1 MIILFSCKAID
12 QRTLYQ
18 MRGDRLGHHSAPS
31 ARNSHSPQASHAA
44 FSCFEVRQSM
54 TASAVPAGLKPENG
68 LKGLAHLRHD
78 ILSGIVVS
86 LVSLPLSSGI
96 AIASGVPPIYG
107 LTSAIIAGLL
117 FPFIG
122 GAYMTIS
129 GPAAGLAPAL
139 VAVMVSL
146 GGVGDADATGAGYPW
161 LLCVIFMVGCV
172 QLVFAL
178 AGLARYAAAIPIA
191 VVEGMLCSIGL
202 MIIVKQFPSFF
213 GYVPKP
219 VAKEFYQFVLSI
231 PMYASGLTMPV
242 FITSAVTLLALF
254 VFGSLQKRVRLFQVL
269 PPQLLAVVL
278 GTALGLILNLGAMN
292 SGKFLISI
300 PAELP
305 LHPHMPDFAGLLAHR
320 ELWYAAVMAVI
331 MLTMIDGVESLATAM
346 AIDRI
351 DPFRRRSNPNRV
363 LLAMAISNVASSL
376 IGGLT
381 IIPGGVKS
389 KANIAA
395 GGRTLWA
402 NFTNS
407 ICLILYILVGY
418 KLINLIPRGVLASV
432 LLYTGWK
439 MCEPAVWRHVAH
451 VGRDQLIVFTFT
463 VLVTVAT
470 DLLIGIIAGTI
481 LQSVLSAF
489 ACRRAAGCIGGE
501 QVGVNDL
508 FANPVTHKGWVGDE
522 YQIYVDKPV
531 LPTNEGKL
539 QQELNRL
546 PEDVHKVTVHLN
558 SNPSAW
564 ESIAGFFMNPVDGTQ
579 MVGDVCH
586 IRITRPLVCLNLMKF
601 SDELERIPAAAVSVV
616 LHLDRGVLLIDHSAC
631 DQLNGFVTDLKAAG
645 KTVQIRG
652 FDRLVPYSE
661 HPSSGRVFRGDVS
674 AASGYPQPA

>member
-1 MIILFSCKAID
+1 MTES
-12 QRTLYQ
+12 
-18 MRGDRLGHHSAPS
+18 HV
-31 ARNSHSPQASHAA
+31 NSS
-44 FSCFEVRQSM
+44 
-54 TASAVPAGLKPENG
+54 LKPENG

-96 AIASGVPPIYG
+96 AIASGVPPIFG
-107 LTSAIIAGLL
+107 LISAIIAGLL

-139 VAVMVSL
+139 VAVMTSL
-146 GGVGDADATGAGYPW
+146 GGAGDADGVGPGYQW
-161 LLCVIFMVGCV
+161 LLCVIFMVGCA
-172 QLVFAL
+172 QLLIAL

-213 GYVPKP
+213 GFTDKVT
-219 VAKEFYQFVLSI
+219 AREFYQFVTAI
-231 PMYASGLTMPV
+231 PQYAAGLTTPV
-242 FITSAVTLLALF
+242 FITSAVTLIALF
-254 VFGSLQKRVRLFQVL
+254 VLGGLQKKVRLFQIL
-269 PPQLLAVVL
+269 PPQLLAVVI
-278 GTALGLILNLGAMN
+278 GTGLGLALNLGSLN
-292 SGKFLISI
+292 SGKFLIQI
-300 PAELP
+300 PAGLSIHFN
-305 LHPHMPDFAGLLAHR
+305 LPDFSGLLAR
-320 ELWYAAVMAVI
+320 RDLWYAVAMGVV

-351 DPFRRRSNPNRV
+351 DPYRRRSSPNRV

-376 IGGLT
+376 VGGLT

-407 ICLILYILVGY
+407 ICLIIYIAVGY
-418 KLINLIPRGVLASV
+418 QLINFIPRGVLASV

-451 VGRDQLIVFTFT
+451 VGRDQLVVFTFT

-481 LQSVLSAF
+481 LQFILSAV
-489 ACRRAAGCIGGE
+489 ACRRAAGASGGRE
-501 QVGVNDL
+501 VRLNDL
-508 FANPVTHKGWVGDE
+508 FTNPVVHKGWIGDE
-522 YQIYVDKPV
+522 YHIYVDKPV
-531 LPTNEGKL
+531 LPTNQRKL
-539 QQELNRL
+539 QQELDCL
-546 PEDVHKVTVHLN
+546 PDDVRKVTVHLN
-558 SNPSAW
+558 SDPSAW
-564 ESIAGFFMNPVDGTQ
+564 ESVSGFFMNPVDAAE
-579 MVGDVCH
+579 MVGDAWH
-586 IRITRPLVCLNLMKF
+586 IHITRPLVCLNLMKF
-601 SDELERIPAAAVSVV
+601 SEELDRIPATAATVV

-631 DQLNGFVTDLKAAG
+631 DQLNSFVRELQSSG
-645 KTVQIRG
+645 RTVQIRG
-652 FDRLVPYSE
+652 FERLTPYSH
-661 HPSSGRVFRGDVS
+661 HPSSGRIYRGGS
-674 AASGYPQPA
+674 ATAQTRPQPA

>member
-1 MIILFSCKAID
+1 
-12 QRTLYQ
+12 
-18 MRGDRLGHHSAPS
+18 
-31 ARNSHSPQASHAA
+31 
-44 FSCFEVRQSM
+44 M
-54 TASAVPAGLKPENG
+54 TEAVVQGVEKPANG

-78 ILSGIVVS
+78 ILSGVVVS

-107 LTSAIIAGLL
+107 LMSAIIAGLL

-139 VAVMVSL
+139 VAVMTSL
-146 GGVGDADATGAGYPW
+146 GGAGDADATGPGYPW
-161 LLCVIFMVGCV
+161 LLCVIFMVGCA
-172 QLVFAL
+172 QLLIAL

-213 GYVPKP
+213 GFADRVT
-219 VAKEFYQFVLSI
+219 AKEFYQFVLSI
-231 PMYASGLTMPV
+231 PQFAQGLTFPV
-242 FITSAVTLLALF
+242 FLTSAVTLVALF
-254 VFGSLQKRVRLFQVL
+254 VLGGLQKKVRLLQIL

-278 GTALGLILNLGAMN
+278 GTVLGLVLNLGSMN

-300 PAELP
+300 PAGLSM
-305 LHPHMPDFAGLLAHR
+305 HFSVPDFAGLLAR
-320 ELWYAAVMAVI
+320 RDLWYAVAMGVI

-351 DPFRRRSNPNRV
+351 DPYRRRSNPNRV

-376 IGGLT
+376 VGGLT

-407 ICLILYILVGY
+407 ICLIIYIAVGY
-418 KLINLIPRGVLASV
+418 QLINLIPRGVLASV

-463 VLVTVAT
+463 VLVTVAM

-481 LQSVLSAF
+481 LQFILSAL
-489 ACRRAAGCIGGE
+489 ACRAAARSCGRRE
-501 QVGVNDL
+501 VRLSEL
-508 FANPVTHKGWVGDE
+508 FSNPVVHKGWVGDE
-522 YQIYVDKPV
+522 YYIYVDKPV
-531 LPTNEGKL
+531 MPTNQRLL
-539 QQELNRL
+539 QRELDGL
-546 PEDVHKVTVHLN
+546 PDDVRKVTVHLN
-558 SNPSAW
+558 SDPSGW
-564 ESIAGFFMNPVDGTQ
+564 EGVGGFLMNPVDAAEQ
-579 MVGDVCH
+579 AGDAWH
-586 IRITRPLVCLNLMKF
+586 IHLTRPLVCFSLMKL
-601 SDELERIPAAAVSVV
+601 SDELDRVPASATEVV

-631 DQLNGFVTDLKAAG
+631 DQLNSFITELRASGR
-645 KTVQIRG
+645 TVEIRG
-652 FDRLVPYSE
+652 FDRLTPYSG
-661 HPSSGRVFRGDVS
+661 HPSSGRIFRGS
-674 AASGYPQPA
+674 RGTIQSLPQPV

>member
-1 MIILFSCKAID
+1 
-12 QRTLYQ
+12 
-18 MRGDRLGHHSAPS
+18 
-31 ARNSHSPQASHAA
+31 
-44 FSCFEVRQSM
+44 M
-54 TASAVPAGLKPENG
+54 TASTVPAGLKPENG

-107 LTSAIIAGLL
+107 LMSAIIAGLL

-139 VAVMVSL
+139 VAVMASL
-146 GGVGDADATGAGYPW
+146 GGAGDAETLGPGYPW
-161 LLCVIFMVGCV
+161 LLCVIFLVGCA
-172 QLVFAL
+172 QLLIAL

-219 VAKEFYQFVLSI
+219 VAKEFYQFVISI
-231 PMYASGLTMPV
+231 PQYASGLTTPV
-242 FITSAVTLLALF
+242 FITSAVTLVALF
-254 VFGSLQKRVRLFQVL
+254 VLGGLQKKVRLLQIL

-278 GTALGLILNLGAMN
+278 GTGLGLALNLGALN
-292 SGKFLISI
+292 EGKFLIAI
-300 PAELP
+300 PEGLSMHVAV
-305 LHPHMPDFAGLLAHR
+305 PDFAGLLAR
-320 ELWYAAVMAVI
+320 RDLWYAVAMGVI

-351 DPFRRRSNPNRV
+351 DPYRRRSSANRV

-376 IGGLT
+376 FGGLT

-407 ICLILYILVGY
+407 ICLIIYIAVGY
-418 KLINLIPRGVLASV
+418 QLINLIPRGVLASV

-481 LQSVLSAF
+481 LQFLLSAL
-489 ACRRAAGCIGGE
+489 ACRKAAGSSSGR
-501 QVGVNDL
+501 VVRLNDL
-508 FANPVTHKGWVGDE
+508 FTNPVVHRGWIGDE
-522 YQIYVDKPV
+522 YHVYVDKPV
-531 LPTNEGKL
+531 LPTNQRKL
-539 QQELNRL
+539 QQELDSL
-546 PEDVHKVTVHLN
+546 PDDVRKVTVHLN
-558 SNPSAW
+558 AEPSAW
-564 ESIAGFFMNPVDGTQ
+564 ESVTGFFMNPVDAAE
-579 MVGDVCH
+579 MVGDAWH
-586 IRITRPLVCLNLMKF
+586 MHITRPLVCLNLMKL
-601 SDELERIPAAAVSVV
+601 SEELDRIPAAAGTVV

-631 DQLNGFVTDLKAAG
+631 DQLNSFVTELEAAG
-645 KTVQIRG
+645 RTVQIRG
-652 FDRLVPYSE
+652 FERLTPYSQ
-661 HPSSGRVFRGDVS
+661 HPSSGRIFRG
-674 AASGYPQPA
+674 SGMTAQSCPQPA

>member
-1 MIILFSCKAID
+1 
-12 QRTLYQ
+12 
-18 MRGDRLGHHSAPS
+18 
-31 ARNSHSPQASHAA
+31 
-44 FSCFEVRQSM
+44 M

-107 LTSAIIAGLL
+107 LMSAIIAGLL

-139 VAVMVSL
+139 VAVMTSL
-146 GGVGDADATGAGYPW
+146 GGAGDADSLGPGYPW
-161 LLCVIFMVGCV
+161 LLCVIFLVGCA
-172 QLVFAL
+172 QLLIAL

-213 GYVPKP
+213 GFTEKVA
-219 VAKEFYQFVLSI
+219 AKEFYQFVISI
-231 PMYASGLTMPV
+231 PHYASGLTAPV
-242 FITSAVTLLALF
+242 FITSAVTLTALF
-254 VFGSLQKRVRLFQVL
+254 VLGGLQKKVRLLQIL

-278 GTALGLILNLGAMN
+278 GTGLGLALNLGAMN
-292 SGKFLISI
+292 GGKFLISI
-300 PAELP
+300 PAGLSM
-305 LHPHMPDFAGLLAHR
+305 HVAMPDLAGLLAR
-320 ELWYAAVMAVI
+320 RDLWYAVAMGVI

-351 DPFRRRSNPNRV
+351 DPYRRRSNANRV

-376 IGGLT
+376 FGGLT

-407 ICLILYILVGY
+407 ICLIIYIAVGY
-418 KLINLIPRGVLASV
+418 QLINLIPRCVLASV

-481 LQSVLSAF
+481 LQFLLSAL
-489 ACRRAAGCIGGE
+489 ACRKAAGSSSGR
-501 QVGVNDL
+501 VVRLNDL
-508 FANPVTHKGWVGDE
+508 FTNPVVHRGWIGDE
-522 YQIYVDKPV
+522 YHVYVDKPL
-531 LPTNEGKL
+531 LPTNQRKL
-539 QQELNRL
+539 QQELDNL
-546 PEDVHKVTVHLN
+546 PDDVRKVTVHLN
-558 SNPSAW
+558 SEPSAW
-564 ESIAGFFMNPVDGTQ
+564 ESVTGFFMNPLEASEL
-579 MVGDVCH
+579 VGDAWH
-586 IRITRPLVCLNLMKF
+586 MHITRPLVCLNLMKL
-601 SDELERIPAAAVSVV
+601 SEELDRIPAAAGTVV

-631 DQLNGFVTDLKAAG
+631 DQLNSFVTELEAAG
-645 KTVQIRG
+645 RTVQIRG
-652 FDRLVPYSE
+652 FERLTPYSQ
-661 HPSSGRVFRGDVS
+661 HPSSGRIFRGGNSVMQS
-674 AASGYPQPA
+674 CPQPA